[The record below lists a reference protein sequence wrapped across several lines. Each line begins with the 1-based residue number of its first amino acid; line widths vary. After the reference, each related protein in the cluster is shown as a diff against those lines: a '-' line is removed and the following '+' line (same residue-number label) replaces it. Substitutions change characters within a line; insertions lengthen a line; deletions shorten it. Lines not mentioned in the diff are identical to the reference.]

1 MIVEIPKKFTFWL
14 LFLVAFSLTSCLTNK
29 KLVYFS
35 NLRDSSFVATYKEF
49 APKIQKGDILFVAIS
64 SLDQKSSVLFSGVNS
79 ISVSPTGQNQGGGP
93 GLPVSGLLVENDG
106 YIVLPKIG
114 RIKAEGKSKSDLT
127 VEIQDLLL
135 PYLKEPVVNIRFV
148 NYRVTVLG
156 EVAHPAMYATTNERM
171 SILEAIGMS
180 GDFTPLGNRSNILL
194 LRDSSNVT
202 ISRRLNIND
211 RSLLNSPYYYLQS
224 NDVLY
229 IEPIN
234 QKGYSTSQAVVLI
247 PLISGLISS
256 VLLILNFLNR

>member
-1 MIVEIPKKFTFWL
+1 
-14 LFLVAFSLTSCLTNK
+14 
-29 KLVYFS
+29 
-35 NLRDSSFVATYKEF
+35 
-49 APKIQKGDILFVAIS
+49 
-64 SLDQKSSVLFSGVNS
+64 
-79 ISVSPTGQNQGGGP
+79 
-93 GLPVSGLLVENDG
+93 LVENDG
-106 YIVLPKIG
+106 CIELPKIG
-114 RIKAEGKSKSDLT
+114 KIKAEGITKSELAT
-127 VEIQDLLL
+127 RIQELLL
-135 PYLKEPVVNIRFV
+135 PYLKEPSVSIRFV

-156 EVAHPAMYATTNERM
+156 EVAHPAMYATSNERM

-234 QKGYSTSQAVVLI
+234 QKGYSTSQAIVLI
-247 PLISGLISS
+247 PIISGVVSS
-256 VLLILNFLNR
+256 LLLILNFLKK